1 MTRDEAFADAKRRAR
16 ELIDGDELQLA
27 VAVFVHALEKAKV
40 DPPMHH
46 ADINHGVML
55 AAAGDDKGVRAWV
68 EKFQ

>member
-16 ELIDGDELQLA
+16 ELIEGDELALGVVVFIDALA
-27 VAVFVHALEKAKV
+27 KAKI

-46 ADINHGVML
+46 ADISHGVML
-55 AAAGDDKGVRAWV
+55 AAAGDVQGVKAWV